1 MPTHDPR
8 SALELLP
15 SDTLFSIARNECA
28 QHRTLALRLLVER
41 GSRLALQPEVADE
54 ARALKLIDPAVIDT
68 FADKL
73 DLNAQIAV
81 LRAEHATD
89 RTATE
94 RRLALLER
102 SPWRKLIDWYHRI
115 VYAGRG
121 WFRRS

>member
-1 MPTHDPR
+1 MTDPR
-8 SALELLP
+8 ADLERLP
-15 SDTLFSIARNECA
+15 SDKLFDIARNECA
-28 QHRTLALRLLVER
+28 QHRVLALRLLVER
-41 GSRLALQPEVADE
+41 GSRLALQPEIVEE
-54 ARALKLIDPAVIDT
+54 ARALKLIDPTVA
-68 FADKL
+68 FAEKL
-73 DLNAQIAV
+73 DIDAQIAV

-102 SPWRKLIDWYHRI
+102 SPWRKLMDLYDKL